1 MDFDFYDYDNFDFD
15 YFPPNQPEQQTS
27 PFIQTTTKQMIDSFD
42 EIVFGNRDSV
52 SIKNLGDII
61 RYKYSGV
68 KKIVN
73 DIDLNCLL
81 KGIRIKFNESEI
93 NIKLNHDV
101 HIKN

>member
-1 MDFDFYDYDNFDFD
+1 MDFDFYDYDNLDFD

-68 KKIVN
+68 KKIVY

-81 KGIRIKFNESEI
+81 KGIRIKFNESEFY
-93 NIKLNHDV
+93 IKLNHDV